1 MTHTEQLEQLYVF
14 AVYMLGSR
22 DEAFTAIDTVTAQHP
37 GAPERWL
44 EALVRP
50 FLVRH
55 AAPRSDHFAE
65 LDDILRTNSTIP
77 IDLSHPLVR
86 GDARR
91 LGVLLSE
98 LQRNCL
104 ISTLQ
109 GITAERRAVFILRH
123 VLGLSAET
131 CAAVCGAT
139 AGAIIVAENRGRRD
153 LEGYLGAR
161 CEHMD
166 PGNACRCAA
175 RLGNALDRGLVRW
188 PEHHEH
194 DATPLPAQTYRNVQD
209 LYGSLPRDHSGNRLR
224 TGDRACCVRLSDH
237 V

>member
-1 MTHTEQLEQLYVF
+1 MTHTEQLEQLYIF
-14 AVYMLGSR
+14 AVHMLGSR
-22 DEAFTAIDTVTAQHP
+22 DEAFAAVCDATAQHP
-37 GAPERWL
+37 GGPERWL

-50 FLVRH
+50 FLVRPSP
-55 AAPRSDHFAE
+55 PRTNHFAE

-77 IDLSHPLVR
+77 IDMSHPLVR

-91 LGVLLSE
+91 MGVLLLE
-98 LQRNCL
+98 LKRSCL
-104 ISTLQ
+104 LSTLR
-109 GITAERRAVFILRH
+109 GLTPERRAVFILRH
-123 VLGLSAET
+123 VLGLPIEA
-131 CAAVCGAT
+131 CAAVCDTTVSAMTVSEG
-139 AGAIIVAENRGRRD
+139 RGRRD

-194 DATPLPAQTYRNVQD
+194 DTALLPGQTYRQVLD
-209 LYGSLPRDHSGNRLR
+209 LYASLPH
-224 TGDRACCVRLSDH
+224 VRLPVVS
-237 V
+237 

>member
-1 MTHTEQLEQLYVF
+1 MTNTEHLEQLYIF

-22 DEAFTAIDTVTAQHP
+22 EQAFAAVCDATALHP

-44 EALVRP
+44 AALVRP
-50 FLVRH
+50 FLVRS
-55 AAPRSDHFAE
+55 PRPDRFAE

-86 GDARR
+86 GDVGRMN
-91 LGVLLSE
+91 VLLSE

-104 ISTLQ
+104 ITAL
-109 GITAERRAVFILRH
+109 GGLTAERRAVFILRH
-123 VLGLSAET
+123 VLGLSPET
-131 CAAVCGAT
+131 CAEVCGST
-139 AGAIIVAENRGRRD
+139 ANAITTAEGRGRRS

-166 PGNACRCAA
+166 PGNACHCAA

-194 DATPLPAQTYRNVQD
+194 DAAPLSGRTFGAVQD
-209 LYGSLPRDHSGNRLR
+209 LYASLPR
-224 TGDRACCVRLSDH
+224 VRLP
-237 V
+237 VVA

>member
-14 AVYMLGSR
+14 AVYMIGSR
-22 DEAFTAIDTVTAQHP
+22 DEAFSAICTVTAQHP

-98 LQRNCL
+98 LQRSCL

-123 VLGLSAET
+123 VLGLGVDT

-139 AGAIIVAENRGRRD
+139 VGAINVAENRGRRD

-194 DATPLPAQTYRNVQD
+194 DAAPTGQSFSKVQH
-209 LYGSLPRDHSGNRLR
+209 LYASLPR
-224 TGDRACCVRLSDH
+224 VRLP
-237 V
+237 VVQ

>member
-22 DEAFTAIDTVTAQHP
+22 DEAFAAVCDATAQHP

-50 FLVRH
+50 FLVR
-55 AAPRSDHFAE
+55 ATAPRANHFAE
-65 LDDILRTNSTIP
+65 LDDILRTDSTIP
-77 IDLSHPLVR
+77 IDMSHPLVR
-86 GDARR
+86 GDVGRM
-91 LGVLLSE
+91 GVLLSE
-98 LQRNCL
+98 LKRSCL
-104 ISTLQ
+104 LSTLR
-109 GITAERRAVFILRH
+109 GLTPERRAVFILRH
-123 VLGLSAET
+123 VLGLPVET
-131 CAAVCGAT
+131 CAAVCDTTVSAMAVSEG
-139 AGAIIVAENRGRRD
+139 RGRRD

-188 PEHHEH
+188 PSHHEH
-194 DATPLPAQTYRNVQD
+194 DVAPLSGETYRQVRD
-209 LYGSLPRDHSGNRLR
+209 LYASLPQ
-224 TGDRACCVRLSDH
+224 VRLPISK
-237 V
+237 

>member
-1 MTHTEQLEQLYVF
+1 MTNTEHLEQLYIF

-22 DEAFTAIDTVTAQHP
+22 EQAFAAVCDATALHP

-44 EALVRP
+44 TAIVRP
-50 FLVRH
+50 FLGRTVVPPDR
-55 AAPRSDHFAE
+55 FAE

-86 GDARR
+86 GDVGRMS
-91 LGVLLSE
+91 VLLSE
-98 LQRNCL
+98 LQRSCL
-104 ISTLQ
+104 ITAL
-109 GITAERRAVFILRH
+109 GGLTAERRAVFILRY
-123 VLGLSAET
+123 VLGLSPET
-131 CAAVCGAT
+131 CIEICGST
-139 AGAIIVAENRGRRD
+139 AGAITAADGRGRRS

-166 PGNACRCAA
+166 PANACHCTA

-194 DATPLPAQTYRNVQD
+194 DAVPLSGRTFRKVQD
-209 LYGSLPRDHSGNRLR
+209 LYASLPR
-224 TGDRACCVRLSDH
+224 VRLPI
-237 V
+237 VQ

>member
-22 DEAFTAIDTVTAQHP
+22 DEAFAAVCDATEQHP

-44 EALVRP
+44 EALARP
-50 FLVRH
+50 FLVR
-55 AAPRSDHFAE
+55 ASTPRANHFAE
-65 LDDILRTNSTIP
+65 LDDILRTDSTIP
-77 IDLSHPLVR
+77 IDMSHPLVR
-86 GDARR
+86 GDVQRMA
-91 LGVLLSE
+91 VLLSE
-98 LQRNCL
+98 LKHSCL
-104 ISTLQ
+104 LSTLR
-109 GITAERRAVFILRH
+109 GLTPERRAVFILRH
-123 VLGLSAET
+123 VLGLPIEA
-131 CAAVCGAT
+131 CAAICDTTVSAMAVSEG
-139 AGAIIVAENRGRRD
+139 RGRRD

-194 DATPLPAQTYRNVQD
+194 DAAPSAEQTYRKVSD
-209 LYGSLPRDHSGNRLR
+209 LYASLPR
-224 TGDRACCVRLSDH
+224 VRLPI
-237 V
+237 VQ

>member
-1 MTHTEQLEQLYVF
+1 MTNTEHLEQLYIF
-14 AVYMLGSR
+14 AVYMGGSR
-22 DEAFTAIDTVTAQHP
+22 EQAFAAVCDATALHP

-44 EALVRP
+44 AAIVRP

-55 AAPRSDHFAE
+55 SGPRTDRFAE

-86 GDARR
+86 GDVGRMS
-91 LGVLLSE
+91 VLLSE
-98 LQRNCL
+98 LQRSCL
-104 ISTLQ
+104 ITALGGLST
-109 GITAERRAVFILRH
+109 ERRAVFILRH
-123 VLGLSAET
+123 VLGLSLET
-131 CAAVCGAT
+131 CVSVCDST
-139 AGAIIVAENRGRRD
+139 AGAITVADGRGRRS

-166 PGNACRCAA
+166 PGNACHCAA

-194 DATPLPAQTYRNVQD
+194 DAAPLSGQTYRAVQD
-209 LYGSLPRDHSGNRLR
+209 LYASLPR
-224 TGDRACCVRLSDH
+224 VRLPIAQ
-237 V
+237 

>member
-22 DEAFTAIDTVTAQHP
+22 DEAFAAVCDATAQHP

-55 AAPRSDHFAE
+55 TAPRADHFAE

-91 LGVLLSE
+91 MGVLLSE
-98 LQRNCL
+98 LQRSCL
-104 ISTLQ
+104 LTTLR
-109 GITAERRAVFILRH
+109 GLTPERRAVFILRH
-123 VLGLSAET
+123 VLGLSIET
-131 CAAVCGAT
+131 CAAICGAT
-139 AGAIIVAENRGRRD
+139 ASAITVSDGRGRRD

-166 PGNACRCAA
+166 PGNACHCAA

-194 DATPLPAQTYRNVQD
+194 DAAQPPKQAYRTAAS
-209 LYGSLPRDHSGNRLR
+209 LYAGLPR
-224 TGDRACCVRLSDH
+224 VRLPI
-237 V
+237 VP

>member
-22 DEAFTAIDTVTAQHP
+22 DEAFAAVCDATALHP

-50 FLVRH
+50 FLVRPST
-55 AAPRSDHFAE
+55 PRSNHFAE

-77 IDLSHPLVR
+77 IDMSHPLVR
-86 GDARR
+86 GDVRR
-91 LGVLLSE
+91 MNVLLSE
-98 LQRNCL
+98 LRRSCL
-104 ISTLQ
+104 LSTLR
-109 GITAERRAVFILRH
+109 GLTPERRAVFILRH
-123 VLGLSAET
+123 VLGLSIET
-131 CAAVCGAT
+131 CAAICDTTVSAMTVSEG
-139 AGAIIVAENRGRRD
+139 RGRRD

-188 PEHHEH
+188 PENDEHH
-194 DATPLPAQTYRNVQD
+194 AAPISTQTYRQVQD
-209 LYGSLPRDHSGNRLR
+209 LYGSLPRIRLPIAVAHNRGSTP
-224 TGDRACCVRLSDH
+224 TGRP
-237 V
+237 

>member
-22 DEAFTAIDTVTAQHP
+22 DEAFSAVCDATALHP
-37 GAPERWL
+37 AAPERWL

-50 FLVRH
+50 FLVRPT
-55 AAPRSDHFAE
+55 AARTNHFAE

-91 LGVLLSE
+91 MGVLLSE
-98 LQRNCL
+98 LKRSCL
-104 ISTLQ
+104 LSTLR
-109 GITAERRAVFILRH
+109 GLSPERRAVFILRH
-123 VLGLSAET
+123 VLGLSIET
-131 CAAVCGAT
+131 CAAICGTTISAMAVT
-139 AGAIIVAENRGRRD
+139 EGRGRRD
-153 LEGYLGAR
+153 LESYLGAR

-166 PGNACRCAA
+166 PGNACRCAS

-188 PEHHEH
+188 PEHREH
-194 DATPLPAQTYRNVQD
+194 DAALLPGQTYRQVPD
-209 LYGSLPRDHSGNRLR
+209 LYASLSR
-224 TGDRACCVRLSDH
+224 VRLA
-237 V
+237 VV

>member
-1 MTHTEQLEQLYVF
+1 MTNTEHLEQLYIF

-22 DEAFTAIDTVTAQHP
+22 DQAFAAVCDATALHP

-44 EALVRP
+44 AALVRP
-50 FLVRH
+50 FLVRSL
-55 AAPRSDHFAE
+55 PPDRFAE

-86 GDARR
+86 GD
-91 LGVLLSE
+91 LGRMNVLLSE
-98 LQRNCL
+98 LQRSCL
-104 ISTLQ
+104 LTAL
-109 GITAERRAVFILRH
+109 GGLTAERRAVFILRH
-123 VLGLSAET
+123 VLGLSPEI
-131 CAAVCGAT
+131 CAAVCGVT
-139 AGAIIVAENRGRRD
+139 AGAITMADGRGRRS

-166 PGNACRCAA
+166 PGNACHCAA

-194 DATPLPAQTYRNVQD
+194 DAAPLSGRTYRAVQD
-209 LYGSLPRDHSGNRLR
+209 LYASLPR
-224 TGDRACCVRLSDH
+224 VRLP
-237 V
+237 VVQ